1 MFIPIGLDETE
12 TRRTPWVSLTL
23 IALNVVVFVV
33 VSIGGQQEEV
43 ERRVQEQ
50 GRQVAQYLEEH
61 PYLELPSPLD
71 RRLSE
76 RDRQHLEAARKAS
89 ARAGRIPA
97 DWEIQKQQEQLDEM
111 VRDFFTELRSAP
123 AQRWGLVPAHP
134 DALHFLTS
142 MFMHGGWI
150 HLIGN
155 MVFLYLTGFFVEDA
169 YGRIL
174 YPALYLLSGLAAGA
188 VQIVHSPGSE
198 VAVIGASGAIA
209 GIMGAFLV
217 RYARRRIV
225 FLWIPFLFVPIF
237 VRRIRVPAFV
247 YLPFWFFGQVFLSEM
262 SGESSGVAVWAHIGG
277 FIFGFLAALLI
288 AAFGIE
294 TKYIDPAIEREIGKT
309 GSPQPEPAG
318 LARAIVAGARGDLV
332 EARRATGQILR
343 EDPRNLDALRYAYTV
358 ALSSNDPD
366 EIGRQA
372 ARLLDAYLAAGEND
386 PAAYLVKEA
395 VTAVPTGLSARF
407 LLRAGDF
414 LARRGDGRQALEL
427 YDKVVQGFPDDP
439 SVLRA
444 LVQSAD
450 VAARGGDRFR
460 ARKFLEQAQAHK
472 ACGPEWRPM
481 IEQKLAQVDQ
491 AGPSRPTGYRGSRPT
506 SG

>member
-1 MFIPIGLDETE
+1 MFIPIGLDEAE
-12 TRRTPWVSLTL
+12 TRRTPWVSLVL
-23 IALNVVVFVV
+23 IAINVLVFAV
-33 VSIGGQQEEV
+33 VSLGGSQAEIEQIVEARGREV
-43 ERRVQEQ
+43 VS
-50 GRQVAQYLEEH
+50 YLREH
-61 PYLELPSPLD
+61 PYLELPAPLD
-71 RRLSE
+71 RRVSDSE
-76 RDRQHLEAARKAS
+76 RQQLENARKAIV
-89 ARAGRIPA
+89 RAGKMPA
-97 DWEIQKQQEQLDEM
+97 EWEVQKQQEHFDEL
-111 VRDFFTELRSAP
+111 VADLYVQIRSSP
-123 AQRWGLVPAHP
+123 VHKLGLVPAHP

-142 MFMHGGWI
+142 MFMHGGWL

-155 MVFLYLTGFFVEDA
+155 MFFLYLTGFFVDDA

-174 YPALYLLSGLAAGA
+174 YPILYILSGIAAAA

-198 VAVIGASGAIA
+198 SPMVGASGAIA

-217 RYARRRIV
+217 RYAKRRIV
-225 FLWIPFLFVPIF
+225 FLWIPFFF
-237 VRRIRVPAFV
+237 RIRVPALV

-294 TKYIDPAIEREIGKT
+294 TKYIDPAIERQVGGPENT
-309 GSPQPEPAG
+309 G
-318 LARAIVAGARGDLV
+318 LVRAVEAGARGDLP
-332 EARRATGQILR
+332 EARRATGQVLR

-358 ALSSNDPD
+358 ALSSNDPG

-372 ARLLDAYLAAGEND
+372 SRLLDAYIAASEND
-386 PAAYLVKEA
+386 PAAYLIKEA
-395 VTAVPTGLSARF
+395 VTAAPQGLSARF

-427 YDKVVQGFPDDP
+427 YDKVVRDFPDDP

-450 VAARGGDRFR
+450 LAARGGDRFR
-460 ARKFLEQAQAHK
+460 AQKFLEQAMAHK
-472 ACGPEWRPM
+472 ACGPDWRPV
-481 IEQKLAQVDQ
+481 IEQKFSQLEQT
-491 AGPSRPTGYRGSRPT
+491 PSPRPTGYRGSRPT